1 VFSSAIVRVTI
12 NFCRLH
18 KYDVE
23 KKTHTVLMDKV
34 HFANGV
40 ALSTKEDFLII
51 AETVRGRVFRFELRR
66 KSFKYLITKS
76 TV

>member
-12 NFCRLH
+12 FCRLH